1 MKTHFGISVFD
12 YLPWFKY
19 GDIDEVPSHEEYFKG
34 MSDFLQK
41 YGLDKFWHRTGDS
54 ICNSLGSSYANPY
67 PILVCGNIA
76 TYYGLNEWIESWE
89 DVEMIRLRYL
99 INTPDKAKEYI
110 DDLKFYRKLSEVIS
124 DCIYMQLDRD
134 IVVEYVNLKNVSIP
148 KIDLLTDDMINEV
161 MKDGRLPKY
170 GKSNSF
176 THVNF
181 LTSVQGYYNRN
192 GKITDKQM
200 TAVKKS
206 VVDKF
211 TYIKKDTF
219 AIRIKKY
226 RDINTNRILSLLRT
240 DIVPYKLNFIDT
252 NDSIFIHK

>member
-1 MKTHFGISVFD
+1 
-12 YLPWFKY
+12 
-19 GDIDEVPSHEEYFKG
+19 

-41 YGLDKFWHRTGDS
+41 YGLDKFWYRTGDS
-54 ICNSLGSSYANPY
+54 ICNSLGSSYVNPY
-67 PILVCGNIA
+67 PILVCGN

-148 KIDLLTDDMINEV
+148 LTDDMINEV

-181 LTSVQGYYNRN
+181 LSSVQNYYKKN
-192 GKITDKQM
+192 GKITEKQM
-200 TAVKKS
+200 SAVKKS

-211 TYIKKDTF
+211 TFSPKKDNF
-219 AIRIKKY
+219 AIQLKRYK
-226 RDINTNRILSLLRT
+226 DLNVNRIVSLLRT
-240 DIVPYKLNFIDT
+240 DCIPYKLKFID
-252 NDSIFIHK
+252 NGDSIFIHK